1 MRLYRETGAALKET
15 GATNY
20 NALQSFLF
28 PSCSLSIPFSLYLSL
43 FLSYDDYHRGLGARE
58 LEAQMLGHIEG
69 AVSPAHQT
77 SKLAT

>member
-28 PSCSLSIPFSLYLSL
+28 PSRSL
-43 FLSYDDYHRGLGARE
+43 FLSLCIYRSPFHTMTITEALERKE